1 MAAGTGWRT
10 RWHGIAVALLMT
22 SFGASA
28 EPGVTSNE
36 IVVGQ
41 NITLQGGKNA
51 YGTEVAAGVKAL
63 LDDTNRAGGVNG
75 RRIVLRVLDDD
86 NQSSRAEAN
95 ARQLVKEGAFV
106 LFGSIEGGPST
117 AVMTA
122 AVDLQVPFFG
132 PMAGS
137 PNLRRPHQALV
148 FPVRAEHREE
158 FRALIRYGV
167 STGLKRVGFF
177 HADSDVGRQHL
188 ENVKIAAGEAGATFA
203 LGIPFKSDI
212 SDEQLGTVAKQI
224 VQEKVDMVLNHGS
237 ASIFA
242 RLIRIARAAGSKAS
256 FLAVNSGSTQMAASL
271 GELAQGMVFSQ
282 VVPNPWARKT
292 AIVREYQEAF
302 ARQNAGRDFSYG
314 SLEGYL
320 TAKALVSALKLAG
333 KQPTRASFLKGLD
346 GATFDLGGMKL
357 NYRAGD
363 HAGSTFVDLAIVSR
377 EGKFL
382 Q

>member
-1 MAAGTGWRT
+1 MATGTGWQSR
-10 RWHGIAVALLMT
+10 RLGIAVALLMT

-51 YGTEVAAGVKAL
+51 YGTEVAAGVKTL

-95 ARQLVKEGAFV
+95 ARQLAKEGAFV

-122 AVDLQVPFFG
+122 ALDLQVPFFG

-137 PNLRRPHQALV
+137 PNLRRPHQPLV

-188 ENVKIAAGEAGATFA
+188 ENVKIAAGEAGATVA

-212 SDEQLGTVAKQI
+212 SDEQLNAVAKQI

-242 RLIRIARAAGSKAS
+242 RLIRIARAAGSKAN
-256 FLAVNSGSTQMAASL
+256 FLAVNSGSTQMAATL
-271 GELAQGMVFSQ
+271 GDLAQGMVFSQ

-302 ARQNAGRDFSYG
+302 TRLNPGRDFSYG
-314 SLEGYL
+314 SLEGYV
-320 TAKALVSALKLAG
+320 TAKALVAALKLAG